1 MDGSCWLERAYDDFS
16 GVGTRGQE
24 DTQNLAKELCKFP
37 FYFLNAVT
45 GMLGNNASNG
55 LMKMSMIII
64 AILKKSVSKFWQQRP
79 DMKMPVCHLYYLG
92 WSRLPAHAACMRQV
106 LGPGALGRPRGMG
119 WRGRREG
126 GSGWGT
132 YVNPWLIHV
141 NVWQKPLQY
150 YKVISLQLIKINE
163 KKENAC
169 LLNSTFMEGLQVD
182 LVKPLSST
190 RITLRPHVLVTL
202 EQLSYTL
209 LHETRQKPMRS
220 MDSQIQVAQFM
231 NL

>member
-79 DMKMPVCHLYYLG
+79 DMKMPVYHVYYLG
-92 WSRLPAHAACMRQV
+92 WSRSPAPGCMHETSARAWFTGKTQRD
-106 LGPGALGRPRGMG
+106 GMKRKAGGGIGMG
-119 WRGRREG
+119 N
-126 GSGWGT
+126 T
-132 YVNPWLIHV
+132 C
-141 NVWQKPLQY
+141 K
-150 YKVISLQLIKINE
+150 
-163 KKENAC
+163 
-169 LLNSTFMEGLQVD
+169 
-182 LVKPLSST
+182 
-190 RITLRPHVLVTL
+190 
-202 EQLSYTL
+202 
-209 LHETRQKPMRS
+209 S
-220 MDSQIQVAQFM
+220 MADSCQCMTKTTTI
-231 NL
+231 L